1 MISIPNIV
9 KHRLHVWPQD
19 LVDRSGTPPA
29 AAKEQA
35 ELGRELWEAASQGKA
50 AGVRL
55 LLGAGADPNT
65 VVRTN
70 QSPAP
75 GHVTRILISDWL
87 RCGRASCPPPAPW

>member
-1 MISIPNIV
+1 METTTNFSLLFVQPSCLNANIV
-9 KHRLHVWPQD
+9 KHRPHVWPQD

-65 VVRTN
+65 VVRSED
-70 QSPAP
+70 QSEP
-75 GHVTRILISDWL
+75 GTWSRDPHTHL
-87 RCGRASCPPPAPW
+87 